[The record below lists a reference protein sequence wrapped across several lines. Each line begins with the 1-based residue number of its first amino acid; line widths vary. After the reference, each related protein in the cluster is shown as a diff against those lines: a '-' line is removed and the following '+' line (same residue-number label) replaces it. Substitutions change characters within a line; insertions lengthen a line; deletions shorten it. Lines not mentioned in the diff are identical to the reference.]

1 MNYLEYLY
9 KGEYDRLVREALP
22 VAETNPDAARAFLRL
37 CLGRNNFFLLAPATV
52 EVLQAQA
59 QAGNRYAQYA
69 FARYH
74 LFVRN
79 SEDSIKI
86 SYDNMLAAA
95 EQNLPD
101 AVAGLASSID
111 YGDIGLVDRERS
123 ADLMNKAFR
132 AGSELA
138 AIYRL
143 KEYCFGKHFEPAQT
157 DKAEELANDLILHD
171 EKAGHEVNG
180 YWYFYR
186 ACALE
191 GRFGRT
197 SITVS
202 EDYKRALRLGIL
214 DAYADLIMGA
224 GYGDEGSVLKM
235 TNEYNRLVE
244 EGMQRNY
251 SGAFYLDAVAEMQ
264 GYEALEDTS
273 NDLGH
278 ESENRVP
285 QLMKEC
291 HEKIFSRLTQAAEL
305 GDNAAVELLG
315 DFYYEGSYG
324 FEQSYE
330 TAFACYSRGVVRDHL
345 GSVEKAWKMMHD
357 HLIDRPLDYM
367 DSLAILGARWDSK
380 RLLAETVIAHQ
391 QGRLQDC
398 DEEITK
404 YYDPIFDAPDF
415 TLDNDEDW
423 MGVIDGLLD
432 DDEEDTG
439 DEAFL
444 DDDGRY
450 DAWA

>member
-1 MNYLEYLY
+1 MNYLELLY

-22 VAETNPDAARAFLRL
+22 LAETNPDAARALLRL
-37 CLGRNNFFLLAPATV
+37 CQGRNNFFLMAPATV
-52 EVLQAQA
+52 EQLQSQA
-59 QAGNRYAQYA
+59 KAGNRYAQYA

-74 LFVRN
+74 VFVRN
-79 SEDSIKI
+79 SEESIKL

-111 YGDIGLVDRERS
+111 YGDMGWVDRERA
-123 ADLMNKAFR
+123 ADLMDKAFR

-143 KEYCFGKHFEPAQT
+143 KEYCFGKHFLPAQT

-171 EKAGHEVNG
+171 EKAGHDVNG

-186 ACALE
+186 ACARE
-191 GRFGRT
+191 GRFGRS

-202 EDYKRALRLGIL
+202 EDYRRALKLGIL
-214 DAYADLIMGA
+214 DAYADLIMAA
-224 GYGDEGSVLKM
+224 GYGDEGAVLRM
-235 TNEYNRLVE
+235 TNEYNRLIE

-251 SGAFYLDAVAEMQ
+251 AGAYYLDAVAELQ
-264 GYEALEDTS
+264 GYDALEDTS

-278 ESENRVP
+278 ERENRTP
-285 QLMKEC
+285 ELMKASY
-291 HEKIFSRLTQAAEL
+291 EKILARFTRAAEL
-305 GDNAAVELLG
+305 GDNASFEMLG
-315 DFYYEGSYG
+315 DLYQEGGYG
-324 FEQSYE
+324 FEQNDE
-330 TAFACYSRGVVRDHL
+330 MAFACYSRGVVRDHL
-345 GSVEKAWKMMHD
+345 GCVEKAWKMMHD

-404 YYDPIFDAPDF
+404 YYDPIFDAPEF
-415 TLDNDEDW
+415 S
-423 MGVIDGLLD
+423 LD
-432 DDEEDTG
+432 DDEDY
-439 DEAFL
+439 L
-444 DDDGRY
+444 DDDDFEEDDGRY